1 MNDSEAPGPWQAER
15 SGPLAGFRIVDMTS
29 VLMGPFATQVLGDYG
44 ADVIKI
50 ESAEGDLIR
59 LAGAM
64 RNPRMGSLFLQN
76 NRNKRSIVLDL
87 KSRAGRRAVLR
98 LCEGA
103 DVLVS
108 NIRPDAMARLGL
120 TYEDVRTVNP
130 GIVYASLVGYGQR
143 GPYAER
149 PAYDD
154 LIQGISAIPSLINSQ
169 RGTPQYIP
177 LTAAD
182 RITGLTAV
190 NAILAALLSR
200 GRTGAGQSVEVP
212 MFEVMTQFVLGDHLG
227 GRSFE
232 PAIGPTGY
240 NRLLSPDRRPYE
252 TADGFIS
259 ALVYTDRHWK
269 KFFELIG
276 KVEQFESDPR
286 FHDHATRT
294 RSYDEVYAFLAQ
306 AMRTRSTAEWEAGFA
321 RMDIPFAPAHT
332 IDSLLDDP
340 HLRSVGMFRS
350 MEHSSEGSIVMVVPP
365 VSFSRTPASIDR
377 LPPRQGEHTAE
388 IMDALEGPGGA
399 EHRDASPGAGEAVAK
414 S

>member
-1 MNDSEAPGPWQAER
+1 MRDGGDTGPWTSGQ
-15 SGPLAGFRIVDMTS
+15 SGPLAGVRVLDMTA
-29 VLMGPFATQVLGDYG
+29 VLMGPFATQILGDYG
-44 ADVIKI
+44 ADVIKV

-64 RNPRMGSLFLQN
+64 RNPKMGSLYLQN

-87 KSRAGRRAVLR
+87 KSPAGMEAL
-98 LCEGA
+98 LQLLEQA

-108 NIRPDAMARLGL
+108 NIRPDAMSRLGL
-120 TYEDVRTVNP
+120 DYEDVRKLNP
-130 GIVYASLVGYGQR
+130 AIIYALLVGYGQS
-143 GPYAER
+143 GPYAAR

-154 LIQGISAIPSLINSQ
+154 LIQGISAIPSLISAQ
-169 RGTPQYIP
+169 RGAPGYIP
-177 LTAAD
+177 LTVAD

-190 NAILAALLSR
+190 NAILAALLHRERS
-200 GRTGAGQSVEVP
+200 GAGQSIEVP

-232 PAIGPTGY
+232 PPIGPSGY
-240 NRLLSPDRRPYE
+240 NRLLAADRRPYE
-252 TADGFIS
+252 TVDGFIS

-276 KVEQFESDPR
+276 DTARFERDPR

-294 RSYDEVYAFLAQ
+294 RSYDEVYAVLADI
-306 AMRTRSTAEWEAGFA
+306 MRTRSTAEWEAGFA

-332 IDSLLDDP
+332 IDTLLDDA
-340 HLRSVGMFRS
+340 HLSAVGLFRV
-350 MEHSSEGSIVMVVPP
+350 MEHSSEGSIVMVDPP
-365 VSFSRTPASIDR
+365 VQFSRTPASIDR

-388 IMDALEGPGGA
+388 ILHALGPLRSAVRPSGA
-399 EHRDASPGAGEAVAK
+399 SLTEVVPD
-414 S
+414 